1 MGPLI
6 SAQRLLDAVRALH
19 EQQADRQRAELREA
33 FTRLRRGWDEIR
45 LRRRMDAPSH
55 NLIRFLGFQ
64 RKEVAFHSPF
74 LCDLLNPNGT
84 HDQGTVF
91 LQGFLQLL
99 NSRARSSASK
109 WDYQWR
115 DVDTSEAAQW
125 LVLAERGRIDISIR
139 NRSEGVLIFIEN
151 KIGAAE
157 QCRQITRIREQLD
170 AEQKNYPRRLLVFL
184 APKAY
189 GPPGT
194 GKPDICLTYEED
206 IAAWIETAEDKIPD
220 TAVSLRGNL
229 RQYRLVARAVS
240 GVAMMP
246 NQGLI
251 DLIVKP
257 ENLPWALEIE
267 AAMSD
272 AKTHLLRTFW
282 AAIGDALEARLS
294 ALGLATAFRIEGS
307 SRFERDPR
315 TNRAHVQLGVFHEDK
330 KIFPGVAFSHRQPYP
345 SPLSEVRALTEVLP
359 EHWRNSND
367 YWVGYHDLG
376 YRMDAPDFL
385 QKLAQD
391 AMAIAQSLTEQLA
404 DVLRNQFER
413 VRNADRALQT
423 SPMI

>member
-125 LVLAERGRIDISIR
+125 LVLAERGKIDISIR